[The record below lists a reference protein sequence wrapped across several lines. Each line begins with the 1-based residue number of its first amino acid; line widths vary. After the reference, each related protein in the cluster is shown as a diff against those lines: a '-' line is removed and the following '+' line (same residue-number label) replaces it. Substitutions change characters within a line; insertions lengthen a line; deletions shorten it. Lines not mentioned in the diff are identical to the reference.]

1 MQNSNLNLKS
11 IEWKNFYTTSG
22 ENLIK
27 DFFEPALKNSIQY
40 DRGVGYFS
48 SGWIKAA
55 SKGLLAFAKNKGK
68 ARWLTSPVLSENDWK
83 ALELGHSAQTSPILK
98 KAILASI
105 QNLEQGLEENLLSAI
120 AWMIADGILTF
131 KLALPRNQL
140 EHGNFHDKFG
150 IFSDP
155 QGQMLSFN
163 GSYNDSI
170 QGLRNYE
177 SIKVFCSWKKA
188 FSEIVQVDAHRFQ
201 DLWNNEDSNVRV
213 FDLPEAAKEK
223 ILQLRKTERPYP
235 KNSEVVSPQ
244 TSDLASKNNF
254 LCPPAIRLRNYQKNA
269 IKKWFA
275 HKGRGILSMATGSGK
290 TITSLCAAK
299 TVFDKL
305 DNLFLCVVV
314 PYINLARQ
322 WKQELEKF
330 GLKPISCYG
339 KRSDWSP
346 ELLQKIL
353 AASNSKK
360 AIVPVIVVNNTF
372 VKEPFQKLL
381 NDLRLPIFLLAD
393 EVHNLGAAR
402 MNNCLDERFQFRLG
416 LSATPERHCD
426 EKGTAKLM
434 DFFGGVIYEF
444 SLADA
449 IKEKILTEYE
459 YYPITINL
467 TTDEMEEYFELSK
480 KITKIMAFSDID
492 QENQAL
498 KTLLIRRAR
507 LIAAAKEKI
516 PAMKKVM
523 KEAKFPLTKTLV
535 YCGDGSVEEEN
546 SEQIVR
552 QIEAATL
559 MLGKELKLKVRR
571 YTSREDLE
579 DKEEILKDIKSEK
592 IDAVLAIRCLD
603 EGVDVPELVNGF
615 ILASSTNPRQ
625 YIQRRG
631 RLLRKAENKNLARIY
646 DFIVVPPIISDSD
659 DCSFE
664 IERKLFLREL
674 KRILE
679 FASTARNGMQAL
691 DSLTPLRKRYNLL
704 GVDY

>member
-1 MQNSNLNLKS
+1 
-11 IEWKNFYTTSG
+11 
-22 ENLIK
+22 
-27 DFFEPALKNSIQY
+27 
-40 DRGVGYFS
+40 
-48 SGWIKAA
+48 
-55 SKGLLAFAKNKGK
+55 
-68 ARWLTSPVLSENDWK
+68 
-83 ALELGHSAQTSPILK
+83 
-98 KAILASI
+98 
-105 QNLEQGLEENLLSAI
+105 
-120 AWMIADGILTF
+120 
-131 KLALPRNQL
+131 
-140 EHGNFHDKFG
+140 
-150 IFSDP
+150 
-155 QGQMLSFN
+155 
-163 GSYNDSI
+163 
-170 QGLRNYE
+170 
-177 SIKVFCSWKKA
+177 
-188 FSEIVQVDAHRFQ
+188 
-201 DLWNNEDSNVRV
+201 
-213 FDLPEAAKEK
+213 
-223 ILQLRKTERPYP
+223 
-235 KNSEVVSPQ
+235 
-244 TSDLASKNNF
+244 
-254 LCPPAIRLRNYQKNA
+254 
-269 IKKWFA
+269 
-275 HKGRGILSMATGSGK
+275 MATGSGK

-305 DNLFLCVVV
+305 DKLFLCVVV

-346 ELLQKIL
+346 ELLQKML
-353 AASNSKK
+353 AASNIKK

-579 DKEEILKDIKSEK
+579 DKEEILKGIKSEK

-631 RLLRKAENKNLARIY
+631 RLLRKAEKKNLARIY